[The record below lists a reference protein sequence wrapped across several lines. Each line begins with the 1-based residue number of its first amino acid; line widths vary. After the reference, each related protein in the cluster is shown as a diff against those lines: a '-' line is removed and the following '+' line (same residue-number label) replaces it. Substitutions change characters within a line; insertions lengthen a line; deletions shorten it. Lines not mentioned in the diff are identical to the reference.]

1 MATQREILELLMRT
15 SGEADVAA
23 LREAIDQLGRQSDD
37 AAGQAGKLE
46 GELNRLAGVASD
58 VAKAVT
64 LKGALNETTAQLEAA
79 RAGLDALNAEFEQT
93 DRSSPAV
100 NRAFRSAEKAV
111 ADLTARQREQ
121 QLELAKT
128 TGGLQKAGVDTDNL
142 AKEYDRLEAEI
153 RQSTVATADQA
164 KQLTASQ
171 QAAKQ
176 LAERYEQLSGS
187 LRSAAARVNEIAG
200 NMVKLGA
207 AAGAALAG
215 LAAFGAARF
224 FQAGIQDAA
233 AFESALGRIQAR
245 SGLAADEIRGV
256 KDQIEEIS
264 LDASKGVLEGAAAF
278 EALAA
283 EGSTAEQALLQL
295 RPTLDFATAAG
306 LGTAEAVATLSA
318 ALDAF
323 QEPAERTGALA
334 DLIAQGAL
342 SGGTAVKDLSAALTQ
357 AGPAA
362 QQARQGIEATVA
374 QLALLAQRGIE
385 GGRAGSALRDILIQ
399 LQDPSSALSKQLDE
413 LGISTRSLD
422 GVIAELG
429 KRGVSAEAV
438 FTSLGGR
445 SAVALRALAQ
455 DGGAALQALRGE
467 LEQSA
472 GAASRAAEIINTD
485 LATSTARLQQAF
497 EQARRQL
504 TEPLLGP
511 LAAEID
517 SIAEAIRDFTQS
529 PDFARIQAE
538 LPQLFAAGSKA
549 VREFIRDVDLSAL
562 AAEIATFAANAG
574 SQIRDF
580 ADDVG
585 YAKDAVV
592 TTARAIAVAVN
603 GFQAFINATAV
614 VVSRVLQ
621 AGAQLDV
628 TVARLGV
635 ASAALTGSTQKQV
648 EAAENLQRALNLA
661 ESFGAAARENYEDL
675 GRNVAEMV
683 EAFDKLA
690 GTSEGSGRAV
700 EGSLNRQG
708 SAAVAAAPPI
718 RDLTEVIKAYEA
730 ALKGASGAG
739 DANADAIRQQG
750 AGAGEVADI
759 IRDKTQ
765 ADQQAG
771 EQADKSAGA
780 SKRAAEGAQQQ
791 AGANRKAAQS
801 SRDAADGN
809 REQAESADVAKQSMN
824 DLSLALS
831 QTSEEGLRAYMD
843 ANRAAIVSARMF
855 AERVNEVTARIREQ
869 EEQAASYVASLRA
882 QIVGA
887 DELAAR
893 VENLRNRYRLLSEAR
908 LREIAEAELALER
921 QREALQREIDQIDS
935 RRARSG
941 AELAA
946 QRQREID
953 AELKRLAEIERQLS
967 FRDQREREIIAARR
981 RELEAERVA
990 VERNADARVDAELGA
1005 DRRIR
1010 EAREA
1015 EARANAQAAAAPA
1028 AAGMLGG
1035 TPITINISGVMAAS
1049 QREFVRGLM
1058 PELESAF
1065 RRLDYLR
1072 R

>member
-64 LKGALNETTAQLEAA
+64 LKGALNETTSQLEAA
-79 RAGLDALNAEFEQT
+79 QKGLADLNAEFSAT

-100 NRAFRSAEKAV
+100 NRAFKSAEKAV

-121 QLELAKT
+121 QLELTRT
-128 TGGLQKAGVDTDNL
+128 TNGLQKAGVDTDNL
-142 AKEYDRLEAEI
+142 AREYDRLEGEI

-187 LRSAAARVNEIAG
+187 LRSAAGRVNEIAG

-207 AAGAALAG
+207 AAGAALAA

-224 FQAGIQDAA
+224 FQAGIEDAA
-233 AFESALGRIQAR
+233 AFESALGRIQAKA
-245 SGLAADEIRGV
+245 GLADDAIGGV

-264 LDASKGVLEGAAAF
+264 LDASKGVLEGATAF

-283 EGSTAEQALLQL
+283 EGSTAEQALAQL

-323 QEPAERTGALA
+323 QLPAERTGALA

-362 QQARQGIEATVA
+362 QQAGQGIEATVA

-385 GGRAGSALRDILIQ
+385 GGRAGSALREILLQ
-399 LQDPSSALSKQLDE
+399 LQDPSSALAKELDK
-413 LGISTRSLD
+413 LGISTRDLD

-467 LEQSA
+467 LDQSA

-485 LATSTARLQQAF
+485 LATSASRLRQSF

-504 TEPLLGP
+504 AEPLLEP

-529 PDFARIQAE
+529 PDFARLQEE
-538 LPQLFAAGSKA
+538 LPKLFAAGSEA
-549 VREFIRDVDLSAL
+549 VREFIRDVDLSEL
-562 AAEIATFAANAG
+562 AQQIATFTSNAG
-574 SQIRDF
+574 GQIRDF
-580 ADDVG
+580 AKDVG
-585 YAKDAVV
+585 DAKDAVV
-592 TTARAIAVAVN
+592 GTARAISVAVN
-603 GFQAFINATAV
+603 GFQVFINGVAV

-628 TVARLGV
+628 TMARLRV
-635 ASAALTGSTQKQV
+635 ASAALTGSTRDQI

-661 ESFGAAARENYEDL
+661 ESFGAAARQNYEDL

-683 EAFDKLA
+683 ESFEKLTGTAEGA
-690 GTSEGSGRAV
+690 GSAV
-700 EGSLNRQG
+700 QGSLEQQG
-708 SAAVAAAPPI
+708 AAASATAPVI
-718 RDLTEVIKAYEA
+718 ADLTKTVEAYEA
-730 ALKGASGAG
+730 ALRGAAGAG
-739 DANADAIRQQG
+739 DANADAIRRQG
-750 AGAGEVADI
+750 QGAGEVAGALK
-759 IRDKTQ
+759 DKLQ

-780 SKRAAEGAQQQ
+780 NKRAAEGAQQQ
-791 AGANRKAAQS
+791 AGANRKAAES
-801 SRDAADGN
+801 SRDAADAN
-809 REQAESADVAKQSMN
+809 REQTQTAEETKRSMK
-824 DLSLALS
+824 DLSLALFE
-831 QTSEEGLRAYMD
+831 TSEEGLRMYMD
-843 ANRAAIVSARMF
+843 ANRAAIVSAREF
-855 AERVNEVTARIREQ
+855 AKRVNEVTFRIRQQ

-882 QIVGA
+882 QIVGT

-921 QREALQREIDQIDS
+921 QRESLQREIEQIDA

-967 FRDQREREIIAARR
+967 FRDQRERDIIAARR
-981 RELEAERVA
+981 RELEAERAA
-990 VERNADARVDAELGA
+990 VERNADARVEAELGA

-1015 EARANAQAAAAPA
+1015 EARASAQAAASPA
-1028 AAGMLGG
+1028 AAGMV
-1035 TPITINISGVMAAS
+1035 TAPAINITINGVMAS
-1049 QREFVRGLM
+1049 DRREFARQIA
-1058 PELESAF
+1058 PELETVF